1 MRVWTRLIFGTQ
13 SEIKPLSPRLLLD
26 THIAVRW
33 LAEPNKLS
41 REQKRAL
48 EQTVNRNEPVAICA
62 ITLLEIAVLLRDRG
76 TRMEISPR
84 DLLAQI
90 DTNPAIQVL
99 PLTLEIAIEVAA
111 IGNSLKDPADRAI
124 VAAARV
130 HRLTLVTSDQRVI
143 DSKLVA
149 TID

>member
-1 MRVWTRLIFGTQ
+1 MRP
-13 SEIKPLSPRLLLD
+13 KLLLD

-33 LAEPNKLS
+33 LAEPSKLS
-41 REQKRAL
+41 RQQKRVL
-48 EQTVNRNEPVAICA
+48 EQTVNRNEPVGICA

-76 TRMEISPR
+76 TRMDVSAQ

-90 DTNPAIQVL
+90 DSNPVFQVL
-99 PLTLEIAIEVAA
+99 PLTVEIAIEVAA
-111 IGNSLKDPADRAI
+111 IGNSLRDPADRAI

-149 TID
+149 TVD

>member
-1 MRVWTRLIFGTQ
+1 M
-13 SEIKPLSPRLLLD
+13 
-26 THIAVRW
+26 
-33 LAEPNKLS
+33 
-41 REQKRAL
+41 
-48 EQTVNRNEPVAICA
+48 NRNEPVGICA

-76 TRMEISPR
+76 TRMDVSAQ

-90 DTNPAIQVL
+90 DSNPVFQVL
-99 PLTLEIAIEVAA
+99 PLTVEIAIEVAA
-111 IGNSLKDPADRAI
+111 IGNSLRDPADRAI

-149 TID
+149 TVD